1 MQEKSDKKWIED
13 HILKLEKENIRL
25 KEILNQKKKEDEY
38 KKNSDIQKTYE
49 KNEKTNFS
57 NEESQYQPPIFQ

>member
-25 KEILNQKKKEDEY
+25 KETLNQKKKEDEY

-49 KNEKTNFS
+49 KTNFS
-57 NEESQYQPPIFQ
+57 SEESQYQPPIFQ